1 MLKMSFLTKAIPVY
15 NQYQNIIPIESSIL
29 NYSQNS
35 NRIPI
40 QQSQILHKNNSYSFL
55 NIPNNKIQLQPSSI
69 ITTTSQVIPN
79 QNIVMVYNNIPKPN
93 KMIKKSFGKQ
103 QVIPK
108 PLQISYSQPNIN
120 GILNNLQKNQSY
132 VNINPLPLHTSRGN
146 ILEESKN
153 DFSLLEMKPGQNLSP
168 DKVANSYQPPKR
180 NKRIFD
186 KFQNSLTE
194 RNKQNNQNIQDI
206 YKYESNN
213 INLFSYLNNIPKNNN
228 DNNNHNLNLN
238 KTTDLDGK
246 INIALD
252 SKMNQSMNNLTNNY
266 FNSNNNTNNLI
277 NTFKYD
283 QNHNNNVIT
292 TVKYDSNNNSNIP
305 IPENSQINNYNNK
318 NESGISYI
326 FKKDNNKNF
335 NNKVNSLKKKILSY
349 KEVSND
355 DYIDNNINYY
365 NSYNGDNYIVNSIYN
380 INNNINTLKYA
391 KLNTIIEELEPKSN
405 FNLAEF
411 IKLGQL
417 GKGTEGII
425 YLVKWARNNKKY
437 ALKKGRIQTL
447 EFVQSKQEELK
458 MLKDFRDKTG
468 NDGIIRTYGEK
479 IIINKNGLYDF
490 YEIMEYA
497 EKDWE
502 QEIIDRAT
510 YHLFYQENELMRI
523 MAQIINTFA
532 LLQKNHI
539 THRDIKPQNIMLVKG
554 KFKITDFGNA
564 RLLKKDGY
572 CIQRIRGSEMFM
584 SPVMFKGLHSNTPQ
598 VKHNTYKSDVF
609 SLGMCFLLAAA
620 LSYSP
625 LNNIREIFDNSS
637 IYNIIYYSLKN
648 RYSQNFINIIMSM
661 LQVEENSRP
670 DFIQLE
676 SLFPR

>member
-1 MLKMSFLTKAIPVY
+1 MSYLTKAIPVY
-15 NQYQNIIPIESSIL
+15 NQYQNIIPINQSIL

-40 QQSQILHKNNSYSFL
+40 PQGQILHKNNSYSYI
-55 NIPNNKIQLQPSSI
+55 NIPNNKVQVNTSQI
-69 ITTTSQVIPN
+69 ITTTSQIIPS
-79 QNIVMVYNNIPKPN
+79 QNNTTVYTNIPKPI
-93 KMIKKSFGKQ
+93 KILKKSFRRQ
-103 QVIPK
+103 PFIPR

-120 GILNNLQKNQSY
+120 GNINNLQKSQSY
-132 VNINPLPLHTSRGN
+132 ANINQASLYTNRVS

-153 DFSLLEMKPGQNLSP
+153 DLSLPLQNLP
-168 DKVANSYQPPKR
+168 PNDIQNSYQPPIK
-180 NKRIFD
+180 NKKIFD
-186 KFQNSLTE
+186 KFQYSLTE
-194 RNKQNNQNIQDI
+194 RNKLNNPNIQDI
-206 YKYESNN
+206 NKYDNN
-213 INLFSYLNNIPKNNN
+213 INLYSFLNNIPKNNN
-228 DNNNHNLNLN
+228 DEINKNNMNLN

-252 SKMNQSMNNLTNNY
+252 SKMNQSMSNLTNNY
-266 FNSNNNTNNLI
+266 FNTNNTNNTNLI
-277 NTFKYD
+277 TAVEYNT
-283 QNHNNNVIT
+283 NNN
-292 TVKYDSNNNSNIP
+292 
-305 IPENSQINNYNNK
+305 IPENRQINNYNNK
-318 NESGISYI
+318 ILNNGNSYSYLLKKSNNE
-326 FKKDNNKNF
+326 NF
-335 NNKVNSLKKKILSY
+335 NNKVNALKKKILSY

-355 DYIDNNINYY
+355 DYCNNNINYF
-365 NSYNGDNYIVNSIYN
+365 NSYNGNNYTANNIYN
-380 INNNINTLKYA
+380 LNNNLNIMKFA
-391 KLNTIIEELEPKSN
+391 KLNTIIEELEPENN

-411 IKLGQL
+411 IKLGEL

-437 ALKKGRIQTL
+437 ALKRGRIQTL

-458 MLKDFRDKTG
+458 MIKDFRDKTG
-468 NDGIIRTYGEK
+468 NDGIIRTYGQK
-479 IIINKNGLYDF
+479 IVTNKNGLYDF

-502 QEIIDRAT
+502 QEIIDRARF
-510 YHLFYQENELMRI
+510 HLVYKENELLAI

-564 RLLKKDGY
+564 RLLKKEGY
-572 CIQRIRGSEMFM
+572 CIQRVRGSEMFM
-584 SPVMFKGLHSNTPQ
+584 SPIMFKGLHSSIQQ

-625 LNNIREIFDNSS
+625 LNDLREIYDNNT
-637 IYNIIYYSLKN
+637 IYNIVYNSLKN
-648 RYSQNFINIIMSM
+648 RYSQNFINIIMTM
-661 LQVEENSRP
+661 LQVEENLRP

-676 SLFPR
+676 SLFPH

>member
-1 MLKMSFLTKAIPVY
+1 MSYLTKAIPVY
-15 NQYQNIIPIESSIL
+15 NQYQNIIPINQSIL

-40 QQSQILHKNNSYSFL
+40 PQGQILHKNNSYSYI
-55 NIPNNKIQLQPSSI
+55 NIPNNKVQVNTSQI
-69 ITTTSQVIPN
+69 ITTTSQIIPS
-79 QNIVMVYNNIPKPN
+79 QNNTTVYTNIPKPI
-93 KMIKKSFGKQ
+93 KILKKSFRRQ
-103 QVIPK
+103 PFIPR

-120 GILNNLQKNQSY
+120 GNINNLQKSQSY
-132 VNINPLPLHTSRGN
+132 ANINQASLHTNKVS

-153 DFSLLEMKPGQNLSP
+153 DLSLPLQNLP
-168 DKVANSYQPPKR
+168 PNDIQNSYQPPIK
-180 NKRIFD
+180 NKKIFD
-186 KFQNSLTE
+186 KFQYSLTE
-194 RNKQNNQNIQDI
+194 RNKLNNPNIQDI
-206 YKYESNN
+206 NKYDNN
-213 INLFSYLNNIPKNNN
+213 INLYSFLNNITKNNN
-228 DNNNHNLNLN
+228 DEINKNNMNLN

-252 SKMNQSMNNLTNNY
+252 SKMNQSMSNLTNNY
-266 FNSNNNTNNLI
+266 FNTNNTNNTNLI
-277 NTFKYD
+277 TAVEYNT
-283 QNHNNNVIT
+283 NNN
-292 TVKYDSNNNSNIP
+292 
-305 IPENSQINNYNNK
+305 IPENRQINNYNNK
-318 NESGISYI
+318 ILNNGNSYSYLLKKSNNE
-326 FKKDNNKNF
+326 NF
-335 NNKVNSLKKKILSY
+335 NNKVNALKKKILSY

-355 DYIDNNINYY
+355 DYCINNINYF
-365 NSYNGDNYIVNSIYN
+365 NSYNGNNYTANNIYN
-380 INNNINTLKYA
+380 LNNNLNIMKFA
-391 KLNTIIEELEPKSN
+391 KLNTIMEELEPENN

-411 IKLGQL
+411 IKLGEL

-437 ALKKGRIQTL
+437 ALKRGRIQTL

-458 MLKDFRDKTG
+458 MIKDFRDKTG
-468 NDGIIRTYGEK
+468 NDGIIRTYGQK
-479 IIINKNGLYDF
+479 IVTNKNGLYDF

-502 QEIIDRAT
+502 QEIIDRARF
-510 YHLFYQENELMRI
+510 HLVYKENELLAI

-564 RLLKKDGY
+564 RLLKKEGY
-572 CIQRIRGSEMFM
+572 CIQRVRGSEMFM
-584 SPVMFKGLHSNTPQ
+584 SPIMFKGLHSSIQQ

-625 LNNIREIFDNSS
+625 LNDLREIYDNNT
-637 IYNIIYYSLKN
+637 IYNIVYNSLKN
-648 RYSQNFINIIMSM
+648 RYSQNFINIIMTM
-661 LQVEENSRP
+661 LQVEENLSP

-676 SLFPR
+676 SLFPH

>member
-1 MLKMSFLTKAIPVY
+1 MSYLTKAIPVY
-15 NQYQNIIPIESSIL
+15 NQYQNIIPINQSIL

-40 QQSQILHKNNSYSFL
+40 PQGQILHKNNSYSYI
-55 NIPNNKIQLQPSSI
+55 NIPNNKVQVNPSQI
-69 ITTTSQVIPN
+69 ITTTSQIIPS
-79 QNIVMVYNNIPKPN
+79 QNNTTVYTNIPKPI
-93 KMIKKSFGKQ
+93 KILKKSFRRQ
-103 QVIPK
+103 PFIPR

-120 GILNNLQKNQSY
+120 GNINNLQKSQSY
-132 VNINPLPLHTSRGN
+132 ANINQASLYTNRVS

-153 DFSLLEMKPGQNLSP
+153 DLSLPLQNLP
-168 DKVANSYQPPKR
+168 PNDIQNSYQPPIK
-180 NKRIFD
+180 NKKIFD
-186 KFQNSLTE
+186 KFQYSLTE
-194 RNKQNNQNIQDI
+194 RNKLNNPNIQDI
-206 YKYESNN
+206 NKYDNN
-213 INLFSYLNNIPKNNN
+213 INLYSFLNNIPKNNN
-228 DNNNHNLNLN
+228 DEINKNNMNLN

-252 SKMNQSMNNLTNNY
+252 SKMNQSMSNLTNNY
-266 FNSNNNTNNLI
+266 FNTNNTSNTNLITAVEYNANNN
-277 NTFKYD
+277 
-283 QNHNNNVIT
+283 
-292 TVKYDSNNNSNIP
+292 
-305 IPENSQINNYNNK
+305 IPENRQINNYNNK
-318 NESGISYI
+318 ILNNSNSYTYLLKKSNNE
-326 FKKDNNKNF
+326 NF
-335 NNKVNSLKKKILSY
+335 NNKVNALKKKILSY

-355 DYIDNNINYY
+355 DYCNNNINYF
-365 NSYNGDNYIVNSIYN
+365 NSYNGNNYTANNIYN
-380 INNNINTLKYA
+380 LNNNLNIMKFA
-391 KLNTIIEELEPKSN
+391 KLNTIMEELEPENN

-411 IKLGQL
+411 IKLGEL

-437 ALKKGRIQTL
+437 ALKRGRIQTL

-458 MLKDFRDKTG
+458 MIKDFRDKTG
-468 NDGIIRTYGEK
+468 NDGIIRTYGQK
-479 IIINKNGLYDF
+479 IVTNKNGLYDF

-502 QEIIDRAT
+502 QEIIDRARF
-510 YHLFYQENELMRI
+510 HLVYKENELLAI

-564 RLLKKDGY
+564 RLLKKEGY
-572 CIQRIRGSEMFM
+572 CIQRVRGSEMFM
-584 SPVMFKGLHSNTPQ
+584 SPIMFKGLHSSIQQ

-625 LNNIREIFDNSS
+625 LNDLREIYDNNT
-637 IYNIIYYSLKN
+637 IYNIVYNSLKN
-648 RYSQNFINIIMSM
+648 RYSQNFINIIMTM
-661 LQVEENSRP
+661 LQVEENLRP

-676 SLFPR
+676 SLFPH

>member
-1 MLKMSFLTKAIPVY
+1 MSYLMKAIPVY
-15 NQYQNIIPIESSIL
+15 NQYQNIIPINQSIL

-40 QQSQILHKNNSYSFL
+40 PQGQILHKNNSYSYI
-55 NIPNNKIQLQPSSI
+55 NIPNNKVQVNTSQI
-69 ITTTSQVIPN
+69 ITTTSQIIPS
-79 QNIVMVYNNIPKPN
+79 QNNTTVYTNIPKPI
-93 KMIKKSFGKQ
+93 KILKKSFRRQ
-103 QVIPK
+103 PFIPRL
-108 PLQISYSQPNIN
+108 LQISYYQPNIN
-120 GILNNLQKNQSY
+120 GNINNLQKSQSY
-132 VNINPLPLHTSRGN
+132 ANINQASLYTNRVS

-153 DFSLLEMKPGQNLSP
+153 DLSLPLQNLP
-168 DKVANSYQPPKR
+168 PNDIQNSYQPPIR
-180 NKRIFD
+180 NKKIFD
-186 KFQNSLTE
+186 KFQYSLTE
-194 RNKQNNQNIQDI
+194 RNKLNNPNIQDI
-206 YKYESNN
+206 NKYDNN
-213 INLFSYLNNIPKNNN
+213 INLYSFLNNIPKNNN
-228 DNNNHNLNLN
+228 DEINKNNMNLN

-252 SKMNQSMNNLTNNY
+252 SKMNQSMSNLTNNY
-266 FNSNNNTNNLI
+266 FNTNNTNNTNLI
-277 NTFKYD
+277 TAVEYNT
-283 QNHNNNVIT
+283 NNN
-292 TVKYDSNNNSNIP
+292 
-305 IPENSQINNYNNK
+305 IPENRQINNYNNK
-318 NESGISYI
+318 ILNNGNSYSYLLKKSNNE
-326 FKKDNNKNF
+326 NF
-335 NNKVNSLKKKILSY
+335 NKVNALKKKILSY

-355 DYIDNNINYY
+355 DYCNNNINYF
-365 NSYNGDNYIVNSIYN
+365 NSYNGNNYTANNIYN
-380 INNNINTLKYA
+380 LNNNLNIMKFA
-391 KLNTIIEELEPKSN
+391 KLNTIMEELEPENN

-411 IKLGQL
+411 IKLGEL

-437 ALKKGRIQTL
+437 ALKRGRIQTL

-458 MLKDFRDKTG
+458 MIKDFRDKTG
-468 NDGIIRTYGEK
+468 NDGIIRTYGQK
-479 IIINKNGLYDF
+479 IVTNKNGLYDF

-502 QEIIDRAT
+502 QEIIDRARF
-510 YHLFYQENELMRI
+510 HLVYKENELLAI

-564 RLLKKDGY
+564 RLLKKEGY
-572 CIQRIRGSEMFM
+572 CIQRVRGSEMFM
-584 SPVMFKGLHSNTPQ
+584 SPIMFKGLHSSIQQ

-625 LNNIREIFDNSS
+625 LNDLREIYDNNT
-637 IYNIIYYSLKN
+637 IYNIVYNSLKN

-661 LQVEENSRP
+661 LQVEENLRP

-676 SLFPR
+676 SLFPH

>member
-1 MLKMSFLTKAIPVY
+1 MSYLTKAIPVY
-15 NQYQNIIPIESSIL
+15 NQYQNIIPINQSIL

-40 QQSQILHKNNSYSFL
+40 PQGQILHKNNSYSYI
-55 NIPNNKIQLQPSSI
+55 NIPTNKIQVNPPQI
-69 ITTTSQVIPN
+69 ITTTSQIIPS
-79 QNIVMVYNNIPKPN
+79 QNNTTVYTNIPKPI
-93 KMIKKSFGKQ
+93 KILKKSFRRQ
-103 QVIPK
+103 PFIPR

-120 GILNNLQKNQSY
+120 GNINNLQKSQSY
-132 VNINPLPLHTSRGN
+132 ANINQASLYTNRVS

-153 DFSLLEMKPGQNLSP
+153 DLSLPLQNLP
-168 DKVANSYQPPKR
+168 PNDIQNSYQPPIR
-180 NKRIFD
+180 NKKIFD
-186 KFQNSLTE
+186 KFQYSLTE
-194 RNKQNNQNIQDI
+194 RNKLNNPNIQDI
-206 YKYESNN
+206 NKYDNN
-213 INLFSYLNNIPKNNN
+213 INLYSFLNNIPKNNN
-228 DNNNHNLNLN
+228 DDINKNNMNLN

-252 SKMNQSMNNLTNNY
+252 SKMNQSMSNLTNNY
-266 FNSNNNTNNLI
+266 FNTNNTNNTNLI
-277 NTFKYD
+277 TAVEYNT
-283 QNHNNNVIT
+283 NNN
-292 TVKYDSNNNSNIP
+292 
-305 IPENSQINNYNNK
+305 IPENRQINNYNNK
-318 NESGISYI
+318 ILNNGNSYSYLLKKSNNE
-326 FKKDNNKNF
+326 NF
-335 NNKVNSLKKKILSY
+335 NNKVNAVKKKILSY

-355 DYIDNNINYY
+355 DYCNNNINYF
-365 NSYNGDNYIVNSIYN
+365 NSYNGNNYTANNIYN
-380 INNNINTLKYA
+380 LNNNLNIMKFA
-391 KLNTIIEELEPKSN
+391 KLNTIMEELEPENN

-411 IKLGQL
+411 IKLGEL

-437 ALKKGRIQTL
+437 ALKRGRIQTL

-458 MLKDFRDKTG
+458 MIKDFRDKTG
-468 NDGIIRTYGEK
+468 NDGIIRTYGQK
-479 IIINKNGLYDF
+479 IVTNKNGLYDF

-502 QEIIDRAT
+502 QEIIDRARF
-510 YHLFYQENELMRI
+510 HLVYKENELLAI

-564 RLLKKDGY
+564 RLLKKEGY
-572 CIQRIRGSEMFM
+572 CIQRVRGSEMFM
-584 SPVMFKGLHSNTPQ
+584 SPIMFKGLHSSIQQ

-625 LNNIREIFDNSS
+625 LNDLREIYDNNT
-637 IYNIIYYSLKN
+637 IYNIVYNSLKN
-648 RYSQNFINIIMSM
+648 RYSQNFINIIMTM
-661 LQVEENSRP
+661 LQVEENLRP

-676 SLFPR
+676 SLFPH

>member
-1 MLKMSFLTKAIPVY
+1 MSYLTKAIPVY
-15 NQYQNIIPIESSIL
+15 NQYQNIIPINQSIL

-40 QQSQILHKNNSYSFL
+40 PQGQILHKNNSYSYI
-55 NIPNNKIQLQPSSI
+55 NIPNNKVQVNTSQI
-69 ITTTSQVIPN
+69 ITTTSQIIPS
-79 QNIVMVYNNIPKPN
+79 QNNTTVYTNIPKPI
-93 KMIKKSFGKQ
+93 KILKKSFRRQ
-103 QVIPK
+103 PFIPR

-120 GILNNLQKNQSY
+120 GNINNLQKSQSY
-132 VNINPLPLHTSRGN
+132 ANINQASLHTNKVS

-153 DFSLLEMKPGQNLSP
+153 DLSLPLQNLP
-168 DKVANSYQPPKR
+168 PNDIQNSYQPPIR
-180 NKRIFD
+180 NKKIFD
-186 KFQNSLTE
+186 KFQYSLTE
-194 RNKQNNQNIQDI
+194 RNKLNNPNIQYI
-206 YKYESNN
+206 NKYDNN
-213 INLFSYLNNIPKNNN
+213 INLYSFLNNIPKNNN
-228 DNNNHNLNLN
+228 DDINKNNMNLN

-252 SKMNQSMNNLTNNY
+252 SKMNQSMSNLTNNY
-266 FNSNNNTNNLI
+266 FNTNNTSNTNLITAVEYNTNN
-277 NTFKYD
+277 N
-283 QNHNNNVIT
+283 
-292 TVKYDSNNNSNIP
+292 
-305 IPENSQINNYNNK
+305 IPENRQINNYNNK
-318 NESGISYI
+318 ILNNGNSYSYLLKKSNNE
-326 FKKDNNKNF
+326 NF
-335 NNKVNSLKKKILSY
+335 NNKVNALKKKILSY

-355 DYIDNNINYY
+355 DYCNNNINYF
-365 NSYNGDNYIVNSIYN
+365 NSYNGNNYTANNIYN
-380 INNNINTLKYA
+380 LNNNLNIMKFA
-391 KLNTIIEELEPKSN
+391 KLNTIMEELEPENN

-411 IKLGQL
+411 IKLGEL

-437 ALKKGRIQTL
+437 ALKRGRIQTL

-458 MLKDFRDKTG
+458 MIKDFRDKTG
-468 NDGIIRTYGEK
+468 NDGIIRTYGQK
-479 IIINKNGLYDF
+479 IVTNKNGLYDF

-502 QEIIDRAT
+502 QEIIDRARF
-510 YHLFYQENELMRI
+510 HLVYKENELLAI

-564 RLLKKDGY
+564 RLLKKEGY
-572 CIQRIRGSEMFM
+572 CIQRVRGSEMFM
-584 SPVMFKGLHSNTPQ
+584 SPIMFKGLHSSIQQ

-625 LNNIREIFDNSS
+625 LNDLREIYDNNA
-637 IYNIIYYSLKN
+637 IYNIVYNSLKN
-648 RYSQNFINIIMSM
+648 RYSQNFINIIMTM
-661 LQVEENSRP
+661 LQVEENLRP

-676 SLFPR
+676 SLFPH

>member
-1 MLKMSFLTKAIPVY
+1 MSYLTKAIPVY
-15 NQYQNIIPIESSIL
+15 NQYQNIIPINQSIL

-40 QQSQILHKNNSYSFL
+40 PQGQILHKNNSYSYI
-55 NIPNNKIQLQPSSI
+55 NIPNNKVQVNTSQI
-69 ITTTSQVIPN
+69 ITTTSQIIPS
-79 QNIVMVYNNIPKPN
+79 QNNTTVYTNIPKPI
-93 KMIKKSFGKQ
+93 KILKKSFRRQ
-103 QVIPK
+103 PFIPR

-120 GILNNLQKNQSY
+120 GNINNLQKSQSY
-132 VNINPLPLHTSRGN
+132 ANINQASLYTNRVS

-153 DFSLLEMKPGQNLSP
+153 DLSLPLQNLP
-168 DKVANSYQPPKR
+168 PNDIQNSYQPPIK
-180 NKRIFD
+180 NKKIFD
-186 KFQNSLTE
+186 KFQYSLTE
-194 RNKQNNQNIQDI
+194 RNKLNNPNIQDI
-206 YKYESNN
+206 NKYDNN
-213 INLFSYLNNIPKNNN
+213 INLYSFLNNIPKNNN
-228 DNNNHNLNLN
+228 DEINKNNMNLN

-252 SKMNQSMNNLTNNY
+252 SKMNQSMSNLTNNY
-266 FNSNNNTNNLI
+266 FNTNNTSNTNLITAVEYNTNN
-277 NTFKYD
+277 
-283 QNHNNNVIT
+283 
-292 TVKYDSNNNSNIP
+292 NIP
-305 IPENSQINNYNNK
+305 VNRQINNYNNK
-318 NESGISYI
+318 ILNNNNSYTYLLKKSNNE
-326 FKKDNNKNF
+326 NF
-335 NNKVNSLKKKILSY
+335 NNKVNALKKKILSY

-355 DYIDNNINYY
+355 DYCNNNINYF
-365 NSYNGDNYIVNSIYN
+365 NSYNGNNYTANNIYN
-380 INNNINTLKYA
+380 LNNNLNIMKFA
-391 KLNTIIEELEPKSN
+391 KLNTIMEELEPENN

-411 IKLGQL
+411 IKLGEL

-437 ALKKGRIQTL
+437 ALKRGRIQTL

-458 MLKDFRDKTG
+458 MIKDFRDKTG
-468 NDGIIRTYGEK
+468 NDGIIRTYGQK
-479 IIINKNGLYDF
+479 IVTNKNGLYDF

-502 QEIIDRAT
+502 QEIIDRARF
-510 YHLFYQENELMRI
+510 HLVYKENELLAI

-564 RLLKKDGY
+564 RLLKKEGY
-572 CIQRIRGSEMFM
+572 CIQRVRGSEMFM
-584 SPVMFKGLHSNTPQ
+584 SPIMFKGLHSSIQQ

-625 LNNIREIFDNSS
+625 LNDLREIYDNNT
-637 IYNIIYYSLKN
+637 IYNIVYNSLKN
-648 RYSQNFINIIMSM
+648 RYSQNFINIIMTM
-661 LQVEENSRP
+661 LQVEENLRP

-676 SLFPR
+676 SLFPH

>member
-1 MLKMSFLTKAIPVY
+1 MSYLTKAIPVY
-15 NQYQNIIPIESSIL
+15 NQYQNIIPINQSIL

-40 QQSQILHKNNSYSFL
+40 PQGQILHKNNSYSYI
-55 NIPNNKIQLQPSSI
+55 NIPNNKVQVNTSQI
-69 ITTTSQVIPN
+69 ITTTSQIIPS
-79 QNIVMVYNNIPKPN
+79 QNNTTVYTNIPKPI
-93 KMIKKSFGKQ
+93 KILKKSFRRQ
-103 QVIPK
+103 PFIPR

-120 GILNNLQKNQSY
+120 GNINNLQKSQSY
-132 VNINPLPLHTSRGN
+132 ANINQASLHTNKVS

-153 DFSLLEMKPGQNLSP
+153 DLSLPLQNLP
-168 DKVANSYQPPKR
+168 PNDIQNSYQPPIR
-180 NKRIFD
+180 NKKIFD
-186 KFQNSLTE
+186 KFQYSLTE
-194 RNKQNNQNIQDI
+194 RNKLNNPNIQYI
-206 YKYESNN
+206 NKYDNN
-213 INLFSYLNNIPKNNN
+213 INLYSFLNNIPKNNN
-228 DNNNHNLNLN
+228 DDINKNNMNLN

-252 SKMNQSMNNLTNNY
+252 SKMNQSMSNLTNNY
-266 FNSNNNTNNLI
+266 FNTNNTSNTNLITAVEYNTNN
-277 NTFKYD
+277 N
-283 QNHNNNVIT
+283 
-292 TVKYDSNNNSNIP
+292 
-305 IPENSQINNYNNK
+305 IPENRQINNYNNK
-318 NESGISYI
+318 ILNNGNSYSYLLKKSNNE
-326 FKKDNNKNF
+326 NF
-335 NNKVNSLKKKILSY
+335 NNKVNALKKKILSY

-355 DYIDNNINYY
+355 DYCNNNINYF
-365 NSYNGDNYIVNSIYN
+365 NSYNGNNYTANNIYN
-380 INNNINTLKYA
+380 LNNNLNIMKFA
-391 KLNTIIEELEPKSN
+391 KLNTIMEELEPENN

-411 IKLGQL
+411 IKLGEL

-437 ALKKGRIQTL
+437 ALKRGRIQTL

-458 MLKDFRDKTG
+458 MIKDFRDKTG
-468 NDGIIRTYGEK
+468 NDGIIRTYGQK
-479 IIINKNGLYDF
+479 IVTNKNGLYDF

-502 QEIIDRAT
+502 QEIIDRARF
-510 YHLFYQENELMRI
+510 HLVYKENELLAI

-564 RLLKKDGY
+564 RLLKKEGY
-572 CIQRIRGSEMFM
+572 CIQRVRGSEMFM
-584 SPVMFKGLHSNTPQ
+584 SPIMFKGLHSSIQQ

-625 LNNIREIFDNSS
+625 LNDLREIYDNNT
-637 IYNIIYYSLKN
+637 IYNIVYNSLKN
-648 RYSQNFINIIMSM
+648 RYSQNFINIIMTM
-661 LQVEENSRP
+661 LQVEENLRP

-676 SLFPR
+676 SLFPH

>member
-1 MLKMSFLTKAIPVY
+1 MSYLTKAIPVY
-15 NQYQNIIPIESSIL
+15 NQYQNIIPINQSIL

-40 QQSQILHKNNSYSFL
+40 PQGQILHKNNSYSYI
-55 NIPNNKIQLQPSSI
+55 NIPNNKVQVNTSQI
-69 ITTTSQVIPN
+69 ITTTSQIIPS
-79 QNIVMVYNNIPKPN
+79 QNNTTVYTNIPKPI
-93 KMIKKSFGKQ
+93 KILKKSFRRQ
-103 QVIPK
+103 PFIPR

-120 GILNNLQKNQSY
+120 GNINNLQKSQSY
-132 VNINPLPLHTSRGN
+132 ANINQASLYTNRVS

-153 DFSLLEMKPGQNLSP
+153 DLSLPLQNLP
-168 DKVANSYQPPKR
+168 PNDIQNSYQPPIK
-180 NKRIFD
+180 NKKIFD
-186 KFQNSLTE
+186 KFQYSLTE
-194 RNKQNNQNIQDI
+194 RNKLNNPNIQDI
-206 YKYESNN
+206 NKYDNN
-213 INLFSYLNNIPKNNN
+213 INLYSFLNNIPKNNN
-228 DNNNHNLNLN
+228 DEINKNNMNLN

-252 SKMNQSMNNLTNNY
+252 SKMNQSMSNLTNNY
-266 FNSNNNTNNLI
+266 FNTNNTNNTNLI
-277 NTFKYD
+277 TAVEYNT
-283 QNHNNNVIT
+283 NNN
-292 TVKYDSNNNSNIP
+292 
-305 IPENSQINNYNNK
+305 IPENRQINNYNNK
-318 NESGISYI
+318 ILNNGNSYSYLLKKSNNE
-326 FKKDNNKNF
+326 NF
-335 NNKVNSLKKKILSY
+335 NNKVNALKKKILSY

-355 DYIDNNINYY
+355 DYCNNNINYF
-365 NSYNGDNYIVNSIYN
+365 NSYNGNNYTANNIYN
-380 INNNINTLKYA
+380 LNNNLNIMKFA
-391 KLNTIIEELEPKSN
+391 KLNTIMEELEPENN

-411 IKLGQL
+411 IKLGEL

-437 ALKKGRIQTL
+437 ALKRGRIQTL

-458 MLKDFRDKTG
+458 MIKDFRDKTG
-468 NDGIIRTYGEK
+468 NDGIIRTYGQK
-479 IIINKNGLYDF
+479 IVTNKNGLYDF

-502 QEIIDRAT
+502 QEIIDRARF
-510 YHLFYQENELMRI
+510 HLVYKENELLAI

-564 RLLKKDGY
+564 RLLKKEGY
-572 CIQRIRGSEMFM
+572 CIQRVRGSEMFM
-584 SPVMFKGLHSNTPQ
+584 SPIMFKGLHSSIQQ

-625 LNNIREIFDNSS
+625 LNDLREIYDNNT
-637 IYNIIYYSLKN
+637 IYNIVYNSLKN
-648 RYSQNFINIIMSM
+648 RYSQNFINIIMTM
-661 LQVEENSRP
+661 LQVEENLRP

-676 SLFPR
+676 SLFPH

>member
-1 MLKMSFLTKAIPVY
+1 MSYLTKAIPVY
-15 NQYQNIIPIESSIL
+15 NQYQNIIPINQSIL

-40 QQSQILHKNNSYSFL
+40 PQGQILHKNNSYSYI
-55 NIPNNKIQLQPSSI
+55 NIPNNKVQVNTSQI
-69 ITTTSQVIPN
+69 ITTTSQIIPS
-79 QNIVMVYNNIPKPN
+79 QNNTTVYTNIPKPI
-93 KMIKKSFGKQ
+93 KILKKSFRRQ
-103 QVIPK
+103 PFIPR

-120 GILNNLQKNQSY
+120 GNINNLQKSQSY
-132 VNINPLPLHTSRGN
+132 ANINQASLYTNRVS

-153 DFSLLEMKPGQNLSP
+153 DLSLPLQNLP
-168 DKVANSYQPPKR
+168 PNDIQNSFQPPIK
-180 NKRIFD
+180 NKKIFD
-186 KFQNSLTE
+186 KFQYSLTE
-194 RNKQNNQNIQDI
+194 RNKLNNPNIQDI
-206 YKYESNN
+206 NKYDNN
-213 INLFSYLNNIPKNNN
+213 INLYSFLNNIPKNNN
-228 DNNNHNLNLN
+228 DEINKNNMNLN

-252 SKMNQSMNNLTNNY
+252 SKMNQSMSNLTNNY
-266 FNSNNNTNNLI
+266 FNTNNTNNTNLI
-277 NTFKYD
+277 TAVEYNT
-283 QNHNNNVIT
+283 NNN
-292 TVKYDSNNNSNIP
+292 
-305 IPENSQINNYNNK
+305 IPENRQINNYNNK
-318 NESGISYI
+318 ILNNGNSYSYLLKKSNNE
-326 FKKDNNKNF
+326 NF
-335 NNKVNSLKKKILSY
+335 NNKVNALKKKILSY

-355 DYIDNNINYY
+355 DYCNNNINYF
-365 NSYNGDNYIVNSIYN
+365 NSYNGNNYTANNIYN
-380 INNNINTLKYA
+380 LNNNLNIMKFA
-391 KLNTIIEELEPKSN
+391 KLNTIMEELEPENN

-411 IKLGQL
+411 IKLGEL

-437 ALKKGRIQTL
+437 ALKRGRIQTL

-458 MLKDFRDKTG
+458 MIKDFRDKTG
-468 NDGIIRTYGEK
+468 NDGIIRTYGQK
-479 IIINKNGLYDF
+479 IVTNKNGLYDF

-502 QEIIDRAT
+502 QEIIDRARF
-510 YHLFYQENELMRI
+510 HLVYKENELLAI

-564 RLLKKDGY
+564 RLLKKEGY
-572 CIQRIRGSEMFM
+572 CIQRVRGSEMFM
-584 SPVMFKGLHSNTPQ
+584 SPIMFKGLHSSIQQ

-625 LNNIREIFDNSS
+625 LNDLREIYDNNA
-637 IYNIIYYSLKN
+637 IYNIVYNSLKN
-648 RYSQNFINIIMSM
+648 RYSQNFINIIMTM
-661 LQVEENSRP
+661 LQVEENLRP

-676 SLFPR
+676 SLFPH